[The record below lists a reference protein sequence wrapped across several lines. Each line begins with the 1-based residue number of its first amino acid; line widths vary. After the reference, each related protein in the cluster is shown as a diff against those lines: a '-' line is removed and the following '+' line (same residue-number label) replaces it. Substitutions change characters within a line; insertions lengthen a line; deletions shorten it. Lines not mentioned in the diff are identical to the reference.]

1 MMATTHALVGMA
13 LALPVAAIAPELAP
27 AALLAG
33 LVGGLAPDLD
43 LYLGHRRTLHFP
55 VVGPPVAAVGV
66 MIAIVHPGPW
76 TVGLAVG
83 LAAAAVHAAMD
94 VLGGGLELRPWL
106 ATADRAVYSHLHGR
120 WLRPRRWIRYD
131 GAPEDL
137 GLAGV
142 LALLLLSTGDPLV
155 NRVVTPLLVVSIVY
169 AVFRRRLVDLVGPVV
184 ALVPMPLRRHLPE
197 RYLGR

>member
-1 MMATTHALVGMA
+1 MATTHALVGMA
-13 LALPVAAIAPELAP
+13 LALPVAALAPELAP

-55 VVGPPVAAVGV
+55 LLGPPVAAV
-66 MIAIVHPGPW
+66 AILLAVIHPGPW

-83 LAAAAVHAAMD
+83 LAAAALHAAMD

-169 AVFRRRLVDLVGPVV
+169 AMFRRRLVHLVGPVV
-184 ALVPMPLRRHLPE
+184 TLLPAPLRRHLPE

>member
-1 MMATTHALVGMA
+1 MATTHALVGMA
-13 LALPVAAIAPELAP
+13 LALPVAALAPELAP

-55 VVGPPVAAVGV
+55 VLGPPVAVVAILLAV
-66 MIAIVHPGPW
+66 IHPGPW
-76 TVGLAVG
+76 TIGLAVG
-83 LAAAAVHAAMD
+83 LAAAALHAAMD

-120 WLRPRRWIRYD
+120 WLPPRRWIRYD
-131 GAPEDL
+131 GSPEDL

-155 NRVVTPLLVVSIVY
+155 NRVVTPLLAVSIVY
-169 AVFRRRLVDLVGPVV
+169 AVFRRRLVDLVGPAV
-184 ALVPMPLRRHLPE
+184 ALLPASLRRHLPE
-197 RYLGR
+197 RYLGW